1 MPAVLTLRYDD
12 VDDDIHMY
20 MYIFVCTYVRVC
32 VNTYT
37 CIYSYPRESGWERT
51 TRFHGNFT
59 PPIKFLSLSIFPV
72 SLFIPLYYT
81 LLQRVS
87 SLRRSRAARSK
98 PHVLFPSLSI
108 FLTLSLSL
116 SLSLSLFLF
125 LLVLTHPLI
134 VFPSR
139 KKTIH
144 CQYSRP
150 RHPPTVKPTFSS
162 FLFFNG
168 ATNTEGIRSLPF
180 FFFPSRPPIMTLRS
194 MIFYHTSWREL
205 SGESGAS

>member
-1 MPAVLTLRYDD
+1 MPAVLTPRYDD

-20 MYIFVCTYVRVC
+20 MYIFVCMYVRVC
-32 VNTYT
+32 VNTYA
-37 CIYSYPRESGWERT
+37 CIFLSERVRMGENDAFPWQLYPSYQIS
-51 TRFHGNFT
+51 
-59 PPIKFLSLSIFPV
+59 LSLSPSFPFLSSSPFTTPFFSESHLSAALV
-72 SLFIPLYYT
+72 PL
-81 LLQRVS
+81 
-87 SLRRSRAARSK
+87 ARS
-98 PHVLFPSLSI
+98 HMFS
-108 FLTLSLSL
+108 FRLSLSL
-116 SLSLSLFLF
+116 SVSLSLFLF
-125 LLVLTHPLI
+125 LLVLTHPLT

-180 FFFPSRPPIMTLRS
+180 FFPSRPPIMTLRS

>member
-1 MPAVLTLRYDD
+1 MCKHVHL
-12 VDDDIHMY
+12 
-20 MYIFVCTYVRVC
+20 YIP
-32 VNTYT
+32 
-37 CIYSYPRESGWERT
+37 IRESPDGRERRVSMAT
-51 TRFHGNFT
+51 LPLLSNFS
-59 PPIKFLSLSIFPV
+59 LSLHLSRFSLHPPLLHPSSASLISPPLSCRSLEATCSLSV
-72 SLFIPLYYT
+72 SLYL
-81 LLQRVS
+81 S
-87 SLRRSRAARSK
+87 
-98 PHVLFPSLSI
+98 HSLSL
-108 FLTLSLSL
+108 FLSL

-125 LLVLTHPLI
+125 LLVLTHPLT

-168 ATNTEGIRSLPF
+168 ATNTEGIRCLP